1 MIKEYRFTGLSALLI
16 ILLIILL
23 LIIFTLLISP
33 FIIILIILIILYL
46 IYKKLKRSISE
57 LLKNLRKKKIK
68 VSDGSTTGEVEIHF
82 AKRVPVESEE
92 GIKSI
97 DTLKTDPEFE
107 DFVKYL
113 ISRGFKYDGE
123 SGTLYYGDRSVY
135 PIYKKTY
142 PVNGIIRLYNSKPD
156 RDVIVLGL
164 KGTPDNPKFIYIVP
178 VEESKERMSIEEL
191 KKYLKNLR

>member
-16 ILLIILL
+16 ILLIILF